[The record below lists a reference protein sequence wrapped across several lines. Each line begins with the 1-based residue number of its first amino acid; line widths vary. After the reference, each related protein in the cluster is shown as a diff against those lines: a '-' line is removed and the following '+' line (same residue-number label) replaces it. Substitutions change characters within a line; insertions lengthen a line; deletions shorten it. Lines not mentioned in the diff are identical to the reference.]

1 MMHWSDYTRFGI
13 ALFALLNPITK
24 IPYALSAAAGGGT
37 RAVMTMAL
45 SCTVTMMAILL
56 LMHFV
61 GESILLTLG
70 TSLASFQIGGGLIIL
85 LSGLSMLSDEPP
97 KAVPMDAGRMDSLHY
112 VKLGVSPLGMPM
124 LAGAGA
130 ITKVVIETHPGFGI
144 EADIELSLI
153 ILLVCGMSGALI
165 ATSSVLV
172 AILGAAFFSIL
183 SRIAGLVIV
192 AVAVEVMSRGVNT
205 HVSAL
210 LGS

>member
-1 MMHWSDYTRFGI
+1 MHWSDYTRFAI

-97 KAVPMDAGRMDSLHY
+97 KAVPMDAGRMDSLYY

-205 HVSAL
+205 HASAL

>member
-37 RAVMTMAL
+37 RAVITMAL

-97 KAVPMDAGRMDSLHY
+97 KAVPMDAGRMDSLYY

-144 EADIELSLI
+144 EAEIELSLI

-205 HVSAL
+205 HASAL

>member
-1 MMHWSDYTRFGI
+1 MHWSDYTRFAI

-24 IPYALSAAAGGGT
+24 IPYTLSAAAGGGT

-45 SCTVTMMAILL
+45 SCTATMMAILL
-56 LMHFV
+56 LMHLV
-61 GESILLTLG
+61 GEGILLTLG
-70 TSLASFQIGGGLIIL
+70 TSLASFQIGGGLVIL

-97 KAVPMDAGRMDSLHY
+97 RAVPVDAGRRDSLHY

-130 ITKVVIETHPGFGI
+130 ITKVIIETHPGFGI
-144 EADIELSLI
+144 EAEIEVSLI

-172 AILGAAFFSIL
+172 AVLGAAFFSIL

-192 AVAVEVMSRGVNT
+192 AVAVEVMFRGVST

>member
-97 KAVPMDAGRMDSLHY
+97 KAVPMDAGRMDSLYY

-144 EADIELSLI
+144 EAEIELSLI

-205 HVSAL
+205 HASAL